1 MTQALETLS
10 RRMATLTSIRGL
22 VRTMKTLSA
31 VNAAPYESAAVAAD
45 RYLETVLDGMQIWFA
60 TGGQTAA
67 PIAAPADGAG
77 TVLAFGSDHGLCGD
91 YNNRVAD
98 AVAKALSEAPWTA
111 FAVGARMTAALTE
124 RGLTPAQGFMPPAS
138 VDGVGRLAAEILVAI
153 DESRRVGGAD
163 RVTLIFMGAGADAGL
178 KQVALLPLDPGLVAE
193 LRRRPWRSRASPMV
207 AMDRESMF
215 AGLIREYLFANVYR
229 AAAQAIA
236 SENAIRLGLMQEA
249 ERNIDD
255 RLAELLQAA
264 RSERQTAVTSEL
276 LDVVAGAEALR
287 GAGLA

>member
-1 MTQALETLS
+1 
-10 RRMATLTSIRGL
+10 
-22 VRTMKTLSA
+22 
-31 VNAAPYESAAVAAD
+31 
-45 RYLETVLDGMQIWFA
+45 
-60 TGGQTAA
+60 
-67 PIAAPADGAG
+67 
-77 TVLAFGSDHGLCGD
+77 
-91 YNNRVAD
+91 
-98 AVAKALSEAPWTA
+98 
-111 FAVGARMTAALTE
+111 
-124 RGLTPAQGFMPPAS
+124 
-138 VDGVGRLAAEILVAI
+138 
-153 DESRRVGGAD
+153 
-163 RVTLIFMGAGADAGL
+163 
-178 KQVALLPLDPGLVAE
+178 
-193 LRRRPWRSRASPMV
+193 
-207 AMDRESMF
+207 MF